1 MSGYWEKG
9 QWKQNVP
16 YLGGGKSLVGLEGE
30 VEEAVR
36 QAKLGT
42 DAGLLLKLL
51 FDRHPQLR
59 GNDWDDED
67 STHPLDPLVEV
78 FAKQRLVG

>member
-1 MSGYWEKG
+1 VSGYWENG
-9 QWKQNVP
+9 QWKVNVP
-16 YLGGGKSLVGLEGE
+16 YHEGGWSLAGLDHE
-30 VEEAVR
+30 VKEAVK
-36 QAKLGT
+36 QAEAGT